1 MEEEKKLYPF
11 KFCTL
16 QDEYAWGTETFCM
29 ADLGYRDSLVR
40 EGWLAGNSI
49 SEIMDTYLDRVVG
62 DSVYDMYGRQFPV
75 CIRQYAVK
83 GRMPLRVHPDDET
96 ASQRFDALGKE
107 KLWYVLRAGKDS
119 KVMLGFR
126 RSTDGSEL
134 FGSCADG
141 SVENLL
147 NIIAPH
153 AGQFFR
159 IPPGTPHAAEGDID
173 IIEIG
178 ESSAMDFCLCSW
190 DQPLGADEFDDT
202 LTIVDALD
210 FIDYRPYGCDSSAD
224 GMRLLSIP
232 QFEVNRLELASALE
246 ISSERL
252 DSFVLLSCIS
262 GAASVQMDVLGQTA
276 MFPFTAG
283 QTVLVPCECTTF
295 RLVPSARGTV
305 ILETTIP
312 PVQAADPY
320 INPAAEE
327 SLDDEDES

>member
-16 QDEYAWGTETFCM
+16 QDEYSWGTETFGI

-49 SEIMDTYLDRVVG
+49 SEIMDTYLDRMVG
-62 DSVYDMYGRQFPV
+62 DRIYDEYGRQFPV
-75 CIRQYAVK
+75 CVRLLNVK

-96 ASQRFDALGKE
+96 AQQRFDALGKE
-107 KLWYVLRAGKDS
+107 KLWYVLRAGKNS
-119 KVMLGFR
+119 KLMLGFR
-126 RSTDGSEL
+126 RATNGTEL
-134 FGSCADG
+134 YESCADG
-141 SVENLL
+141 SVEKLL

-159 IPPGTPHAAEGDID
+159 IAPGTPHAAEGDID
-173 IIEIG
+173 IVEIG

-190 DQPLGADEFDDT
+190 GEPLGPDEFDET
-202 LTIVDALD
+202 LTMVDALD
-210 FIDYRPYGCDSSAD
+210 FIDYRPYGCDSSAS

-232 QFEVNRLELASALE
+232 QFEVNRLDLISALE

-252 DSFVLLSCIS
+252 DSFVLLTCIS
-262 GAASVQMDVLGQTA
+262 GSASVQLDVLGQTA
-276 MFPFTAG
+276 MFPFSAG
-283 QTVLVPCECTTF
+283 QTMLVPSECTVF
-295 RLVPSARGTV
+295 RLVPSSKGTV

-312 PVQAADPY
+312 PYQKTDAY
-320 INPAAEE
+320 INPAASE
-327 SLDDEDES
+327 SLDDDDE